1 MTAIDLIRPTEQ
13 TDHFWHNALTWL
25 RPRANT
31 ATGPLPRDDRFAR
44 DAGLTLTQQAL
55 LELQWPSQT
64 TRHPML

>member
-1 MTAIDLIRPTEQ
+1 MTAIDLIRPVKQ
-13 TDHFWHNALTWL
+13 TDRFWHNALKWL
-25 RPRANT
+25 NPKPSA

-44 DAGLTLTQQAL
+44 DAGVTSTQQAL